1 MGWLIYGVRGGMR
14 VGPGSAGTGSAFAGG
29 AAGCPVW
36 VCVLSRY
43 LPCFMLRLFQKLI
56 YAKCK

>member
-14 VGPGSAGTGSAFAGG
+14 VGPSSVGTGSVFAGR
-29 AAGCPVW
+29 AAGRPIW

-43 LPCFMLRLFQKLI
+43 LPCFMLQLFQKLI